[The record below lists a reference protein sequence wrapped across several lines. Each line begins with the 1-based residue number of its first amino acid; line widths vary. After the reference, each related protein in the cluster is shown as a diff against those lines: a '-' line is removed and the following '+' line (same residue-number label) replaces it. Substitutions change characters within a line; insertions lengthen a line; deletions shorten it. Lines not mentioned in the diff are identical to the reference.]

1 MAGADITT
9 DGAADAAIIT
19 AGPAIIIVATGDTD
33 CAEAT
38 FGWLFAHS
46 DTARLQFDQMALNF
60 VPIRCPRCLR

>member
-1 MAGADITT
+1 MVTVIWAAMAGADITT

-19 AGPAIIIVATGDTD
+19 AGPGTIIAATGEID

-46 DTARLQFDQMALNF
+46 ET
-60 VPIRCPRCLR
+60 LRDSSSTRWH